1 MAFVLVTGASGA
13 IGQPVCNELEHRG
26 HRVRGFDRSPPPAIG
41 DFVLGSIEE
50 REAVDAACE
59 GVDTL
64 VHLAAE
70 PDDAPFETLLGPN
83 VRGLFNV
90 LDVARARKLRR
101 VVLASSVQVVGG
113 RRPDQ
118 TATSADHLPKNHY
131 ALTKLWAEQMGEM
144 YSRVYGLSVIAARIG
159 WMVRNRAE
167 AGQLVRS
174 DLFGAY
180 LSRADAARFFAL
192 AVEAEDIAYAL
203 VYCVGPGDS
212 KSFDVAPAREL
223 LGFEAE
229 DAWPR
234 GLADT

>member
-13 IGQPVCNELEHRG
+13 IGQPVCNELERRG

-41 DFVLGSIEE
+41 DFVLGDIEE

-64 VHLAAE
+64 IHLAAV

-90 LDVARARKLRR
+90 LDVARARNLRR
-101 VVLASSVQVVGG
+101 VVLASSVQVVGVG
-113 RRPDQ
+113 RNQ
-118 TATSADHLPKNHY
+118 ATADGLPKNHY

-159 WMVRNRAE
+159 WMVRNRDE
-167 AGQLVRS
+167 AGRIVRS
-174 DLFGAY
+174 GLFNLY

-192 AVEAEDIAYAL
+192 AVEAEDVSYAL
-203 VYCVGPGDS
+203 LYCVGPGDNR
-212 KSFDVAPAREL
+212 SFDVGPAREL

-234 GLADT
+234 GLPDT

>member
-13 IGQPVCNELEHRG
+13 IGQPVCNELERRG

-41 DFVLGSIEE
+41 DFVLGDIEE
-50 REAVDAACE
+50 HEAVDAACE

-64 VHLAAE
+64 IHLAAN

-101 VVLASSVQVVGG
+101 VILASSVQVVGVG
-113 RRPDQ
+113 RNEA
-118 TATSADHLPKNHY
+118 TAERLPTNHY

-159 WMVRNRAE
+159 WMVLATARKRVSSCARA
-167 AGQLVRS
+167 S
-174 DLFGAY
+174 
-180 LSRADAARFFAL
+180 ST
-192 AVEAEDIAYAL
+192 
-203 VYCVGPGDS
+203 C
-212 KSFDVAPAREL
+212 
-223 LGFEAE
+223 
-229 DAWPR
+229 
-234 GLADT
+234 T